1 MALDPG
7 LLEILA
13 CPDDKGP
20 LRYFAA
26 ENILYNPR
34 QGITYPIKDG
44 IPVLLTSE
52 STSLNEEERQRL
64 DQLAGHETGSL
75 SSED

>member
-44 IPVLLTSE
+44 IPVLLHRSRLRLTKKNDNDWTS
-52 STSLNEEERQRL
+52 
-64 DQLAGHETGSL
+64 
-75 SSED
+75 

>member
-20 LRYFAA
+20 LKYFAD
-26 ENILYNPR
+26 EEILYNPR
-34 QGITYPIKDG
+34 Q

-52 STSLNEEERQRL
+52 STSLSEEERQRL
-64 DQLAGHETGSL
+64 DQLAGHETGSA
-75 SSED
+75 SSEE

>member
-20 LRYFAA
+20 LKYFAD
-26 ENILYNPR
+26 EESLYNPR
-34 QGITYPIKDG
+34 QGIAYPIKDG

-52 STSLNEEERQRL
+52 STSLSEEERQRL
-64 DQLAGHETGSL
+64 DQLAGHETGSA
-75 SSED
+75 SSEE

>member
-7 LLEILA
+7 LIEILA

-20 LRYFAA
+20 LKYFAD
-26 ENILYNPR
+26 EEILYNPR
-34 QGITYPIKDG
+34 QGIAYPIKDG

-52 STSLNEEERQRL
+52 STSLSEEERQRL
-64 DQLAGHETGSL
+64 DQLAGHETGSA
-75 SSED
+75 SSEE

>member
-20 LRYFAA
+20 LRYFPD

-34 QGITYPIKDG
+34 QGRTYRVQEG
-44 IPVLLTSE
+44 IPVLLIAE
-52 STSLNEEERQRL
+52 STLVDEEEQRRL
-64 DQLAGHETGSL
+64 GALPGDETGSQ
-75 SSED
+75 SSES